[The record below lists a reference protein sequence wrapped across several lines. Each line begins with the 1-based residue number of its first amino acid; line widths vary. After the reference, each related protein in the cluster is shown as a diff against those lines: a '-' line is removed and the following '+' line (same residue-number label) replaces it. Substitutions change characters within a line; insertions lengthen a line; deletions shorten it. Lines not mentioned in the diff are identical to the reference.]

1 MNDNVFTINGEPLFF
16 VNVSR
21 TTSLRQAL
29 IVEMYLRG
37 EASRI
42 WENMEDYEMRH
53 GRLILNE
60 RKNS

>member
-1 MNDNVFTINGEPLFF
+1 MNDNMFTVDGEPLFF

-42 WENMEDYEMRH
+42 WEGMEDYEMRH
-53 GRLILNE
+53 GRLIFNG
-60 RKNS
+60 RRF